1 MTNGAGHNVYMI
13 GSEFTTPRRDG
24 YNGMSNE
31 SSFNSENHTKGKGQK
46 SEVNTS
52 AVSETENHLQ
62 GYMFTKNQYSLILR
76 MLNQNED
83 CTNISESASH
93 RVQANSTG
101 KSLLVSEHSETW
113 IIETGA
119 TNHMTYNIEMLD
131 KESVVQKS
139 KICKFA

>member
-1 MTNGAGHNVYMI
+1 
-13 GSEFTTPRRDG
+13 
-24 YNGMSNE
+24 
-31 SSFNSENHTKGKGQK
+31 
-46 SEVNTS
+46 
-52 AVSETENHLQ
+52 
-62 GYMFTKNQYSLILR
+62 MFTKNQYSLILR